1 MTKKLSGK
9 VALVTGGSRGIGAA
23 SARALADEG
32 ADVAISY
39 VASPEKAEAVV
50 GELKARGV
58 KARAFRADQAS
69 AKDVT
74 KLVNDVAREFGHLD
88 ILVNNAGVANGGA
101 IDDANVD
108 TAALERQD
116 QVNVHGVIAAIRAAS
131 QLMGEGGRIVTVGSM
146 LADRAS
152 FPGLADYVA
161 TKSAVVGYTKGAARD
176 LGPRGITVNVVQPG
190 SIDTDMNPK
199 DGGEFA
205 ETQRKQ
211 HALQRFG
218 RPEEVAAGVVFLAS
232 PEASFVTGTVLNVDG
247 GGGGG
252 GGAGPAPPPPPPP
265 PGPPPPPPPP
275 PPLQSGNHFHDRT
288 QTFCKTRRRRSRLAQ
303 GQASFLVRK
312 PL

>member
-23 SARALADEG
+23 SARALAAEG
-32 ADVAISY
+32 ANIAISY

-50 GELKARGV
+50 AELKGKGV
-58 KARAFRADQAS
+58 NARAYKADQAS
-69 AKDVT
+69 SSDVDQLVKRVAKD
-74 KLVNDVAREFGHLD
+74 FGRLD
-88 ILVNNAGVANGGA
+88 ILVNNAGVASGGA
-101 IDDANVD
+101 VDDPKAD
-108 TAALERQD
+108 TATLARQEAINID
-116 QVNVHGVIAAIRAAS
+116 GVITAIRAAS
-131 QLMGEGGRIVTVGSM
+131 KLMSEGGRIVTVGSM

-161 TKSAVVGYTKGAARD
+161 TKAAVVGYTKGAARD

-205 ETQRKQ
+205 ETQRLQ

-247 GGGGG
+247 GF
-252 GGAGPAPPPPPPP
+252 GA
-265 PGPPPPPPPP
+265 
-275 PPLQSGNHFHDRT
+275 
-288 QTFCKTRRRRSRLAQ
+288 
-303 GQASFLVRK
+303 
-312 PL
+312 

>member
-23 SARALADEG
+23 SALALAEEG
-32 ADVAISY
+32 ASVAISY

-50 GELKARGV
+50 NQIRAKGV
-58 KARAFRADQAS
+58 EARAFKADQAS
-69 AKDVT
+69 SADVE
-74 KLVNDVAREFGHLD
+74 KLVNDVAAHFGKLD
-88 ILVNNAGVANGGA
+88 ILVNNAGVATGGA
-101 IDDANVD
+101 VSDPNAD
-108 TAALERQD
+108 TAALARLD
-116 QVNVHGVIAAIRAAS
+116 AVNVRGVITAIRTAS
-131 QLMGEGGRIVTVGSM
+131 KLMGEGGRIVTVGSM

-161 TKSAVVGYTKGAARD
+161 TKAAVVGYTKGAARD

-190 SIDTDMNPK
+190 SIDTEMNPK

-205 ETQRKQ
+205 EMQRGL

-247 GGGGG
+247 GF
-252 GGAGPAPPPPPPP
+252 GA
-265 PGPPPPPPPP
+265 
-275 PPLQSGNHFHDRT
+275 
-288 QTFCKTRRRRSRLAQ
+288 
-303 GQASFLVRK
+303 
-312 PL
+312 